1 MKMKKRQ
8 FKAESKKL
16 LDLMIHSIY
25 TNKEIFLREL
35 ISNASDAIDKLYYR
49 SLTDKKLKV
58 KRDSFEIKLAIDKE
72 KRELTIQDNGCGMT
86 EEELENNL
94 GTIAQSGSLAFKEA
108 AEKKKDIDI
117 IGQFGVGF
125 YSAFMVSDEVSV
137 TSHSVDSDKAYRWTS
152 KGADG
157 YTIEECDKE
166 EIGTTITLKIKEDTE
181 EEKYSEFLEPYRI
194 QGIVKKYS
202 DYIRYPIKMDI
213 EHRNLKE
220 GSKDEY
226 ESHIEEETL
235 NSMIPI
241 WKKNKKDLKQEE
253 YNQFYQEKF
262 FDYEEPL
269 RTIHTFAEGQCSYY
283 ALLYIPSH
291 ASYDYYSKEFEKGL
305 SLYANGVMIMDKC
318 SDLLPD
324 YFSFVKGLVDSND
337 LSLNISRE
345 MLQQDRKL
353 QLIAKNIEKK
363 IKSELMDLLE
373 NDREN
378 YEKFFKAF
386 GMQLKFGIYNNYGMD
401 KDKLKDLMIF
411 YSSTEKK
418 MVTFGEYISRM
429 KENQDKI
436 YYACGETVDKI
447 DDLPQV
453 EKVKDKGYEILYLTD
468 YVDEFVMQTL
478 TEYDNKKFVNVST
491 DNLDLDTE
499 EEKESLKKQN
509 EEAKDMFAS
518 MKEALKTEI
527 QDVRFTNRLKNHPV
541 CLTSEGAISL
551 EMEKVI
557 NAMPTDEKVK
567 ATTVM
572 EINATHPIAEKLK
585 DLYQHDKKE
594 LESYTKILYAQ
605 ARLIE
610 GLPITN
616 PTEITN
622 LVCEVMSK

>member
-213 EHRNLKE
+213 EHRHLKE

-283 ALLYIPSH
+283 TLLYIPSH

-418 MVTFGEYISRM
+418 MVTFDEYISRM

>member
-1 MKMKKRQ
+1 MKKRQ

-108 AEKKKDIDI
+108 ADKKKDIDI

-213 EHRNLKE
+213 EHRHLKE